1 MPESSL
7 PGNDSYNEL
16 EPLSALLAD
25 LSVLPDMDDDP
36 PETQPYRTG
45 SRRRRAA
52 VALVVIW
59 SGTIALHL
67 STWGSWFILG
77 LTTLMGIHAV
87 RILFARPLPP
97 PEPLSLDAE
106 GNLPKVSLLVAAKNE
121 EAVIG
126 RLVKMLCNLDYP
138 SDCYELWVID
148 DSSTDQTPKVLE
160 KLTQEYKQ
168 LRVFNRPAGS
178 SGGKSGALNQVLPL
192 VKGDI
197 IGVFDADAQVQPDL
211 LRRVLPLFRRETLGA
226 VQVRKAIANPPKNP
240 WIRGQILEMSLDAY
254 FQQQRIEIGG
264 IGELRG
270 NGQFVRRAALESC
283 GGWNEETITD
293 DLDLTIR
300 LHLHRWDIECT
311 TIPAVQEEGVTT
323 AIALWHQRNRW
334 AEGGYQ
340 RYLDYWQPLVRNR
353 MGTSKTLDLIMF
365 WITQYFL
372 PTAAIPDLLMAV
384 LRNSPLIYGPIASL
398 TVTLSILGM
407 LFGLRRVRRAERA
420 IAQSSAADS
429 LTPSLSSEPRLGI
442 IANLFQALY
451 GVLYM
456 FHWFPVVAST
466 TARMAVRPKRLK
478 WVKTVHYGH
487 EELVEP
493 PITSN

>member
-1 MPESSL
+1 M

-25 LSVLPDMDDDP
+25 LSVLPDMDDAP

-97 PEPLSLDAE
+97 PEPLSPDAT
-106 GNLPKVSLLVAAKNE
+106 GKLPQVSLLVAAKNE
-121 EAVIG
+121 EAVIS
-126 RLVKMLCNLDYP
+126 RLVKLLCNLDYP
-138 SDCYELWVID
+138 RDCYELWVID
-148 DSSTDQTPKVLE
+148 DASTDHTPKVLE
-160 KLTQEYKQ
+160 ELAQKYEQ
-168 LRVFNRPAGS
+168 LRIFRRPPGA

-192 VKGDI
+192 LKGDI

-226 VQVRKAIANPPKNP
+226 VQVRKAIVNPPKNP

-254 FQQQRIEIGG
+254 FQQQRIAIGG

-270 NGQFVRRAALESC
+270 NGQFVRRTALESC

-300 LHLHRWDIECT
+300 LHLHRWDVECT

-323 AIALWHQRNRW
+323 AIALWHQRSRW

-384 LRNSPLIYGPIASL
+384 LRNSPLIYGPVASL

-407 LFGLRRVRRAERA
+407 LFGVRRVRRAERV
-420 IAQSSAADS
+420 IAQSSAADALNSS
-429 LTPSLSSEPRLGI
+429 LPPEPRLGI

-487 EELVEP
+487 EEIGEP
-493 PITSN
+493 PIASN